1 MHCQQA
7 AVQDEKHILA
17 FAIDGSNAAGLRFAG
32 DLRSCLRLRG
42 DGVKNVNAT
51 DPPIPDEGTE
61 RADDSFNFRKLKLD
75 RKSTRLNSSHQ
86 IISYAVFCLKKKN
99 HKVTPRLASLCPM

>member
-7 AVQDEKHILA
+7 AVQDKKHIFA
-17 FAIDGSNAAGLRFAG
+17 FAIDGSNAAALGLAG

-42 DGVKNVNAT
+42 DGVKDVNAT

-61 RADDSFNFRKLKLD
+61 RADDSFNFRKFGHG
-75 RKSTRLNSSHQ
+75 RRTESRTRLRVSLCFRAFAS
-86 IISYAVFCLKKKN
+86 A
-99 HKVTPRLASLCPM
+99 ASLNAAKM